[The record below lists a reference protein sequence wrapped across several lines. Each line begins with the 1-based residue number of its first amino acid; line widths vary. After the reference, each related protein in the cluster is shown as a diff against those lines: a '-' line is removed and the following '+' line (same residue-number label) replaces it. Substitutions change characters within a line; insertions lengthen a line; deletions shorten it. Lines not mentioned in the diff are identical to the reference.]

1 MAKGWDFDPSQF
13 MGIVEEDVGKR
24 LRIISM
30 ALLSEIVYASPV
42 GNVTLWKKGTA
53 PKGYTGGGF
62 RANNQ
67 VSIGSP
73 DYSDLPD
80 TDKTGAATIQKG
92 NAVIAQAK
100 PFAVIYIQ
108 NNKPYAEELE
118 RGHST
123 QAPTGVYANSFHG
136 VSQAYK

>member
-1 MAKGWDFDPSQF
+1 MTKAWSIDPGMFAKQ
-13 MGIVEEDVGKR
+13 VEDDVGKR

-30 ALLSEIVYASPV
+30 ALLSEIVQRSPV
-42 GNVTLWKKGTA
+42 GNPDLWKGKA
-53 PKGYTGGGF
+53 PPGYTGGGF

-80 TDKTGAATIQKG
+80 VDKSGGPTLQKG
-92 NAVIAQAK
+92 SAVIAQAK

-108 NNKPYAEELE
+108 NNRPYAEELE
-118 RGHST
+118 NGHST
-123 QAPTGVYANSFHG
+123 QAPTGVYAVSFHG